1 MHDPR
6 FLHDPAIGLQFLYAV
21 PAAKIV
27 VIPAMEVFV
36 PFNEATIEKLGF
48 DIGRLVPFR
57 LEYQCLHVD
66 VDELDAEPVFEVLL
80 KDTA

>member
-1 MHDPR
+1 
-6 FLHDPAIGLQFLYAV
+6 
-21 PAAKIV
+21 
-27 VIPAMEVFV
+27 MEVFV